1 MIPYQIIDCVLE
13 FFKSFGIYSKGAQS
27 HREQEIRFS
36 FNNFDHTRIMVYFY
50 DDRLTLHTTEI
61 QEIPT
66 SSWHISYDTR
76 DGKFEPIRKYQYTI
90 EYCDPKFFEK
100 LELIIKA

>member
-13 FFKSFGIYSKGAQS
+13 FFKSFGIYSKGAKS
-27 HREQEIRFS
+27 YREQEICFS
-36 FNNFDHTRIMVYFY
+36 FNNTRIIVYFY